1 MENET
6 KQKDSLLPAS
16 ILVSTIILAGVWLYT
31 SGPRDQ
37 QNQTQIQPPQKTS
50 EGIILPIRWGDLGV
64 KMVSASVIDAKKFEQ
79 LYANREGLNNEAK
92 ELLYGDKNGNLKIT
106 SENSGM
112 ILNLLWALGLGAKND
127 ILESGPIAQYGDTGN
142 FASTGGWTIA
152 KGNAMDHYSKHAFFK
167 LTPEQ
172 QALVENVSKNIYR
185 PCCDNSTNFPDCNHG
200 MAMLG
205 LLEIMASQG
214 ISEKEMYK
222 TALQVNS
229 FWFPEEYAA
238 IARYFASKGQTLS
251 AIDPKEILGRN
262 YSSASG
268 FRKIAALV
276 PQVKSSG
283 GGGCGVDSGQPT
295 APQQQSGCGI

>member
-64 KMVSASVIDAKKFEQ
+64 KMVSASVIDAKKFEK

-112 ILNLLWALGLGAKND
+112 ILNLLWALGLGAKNY
-127 ILESGPIAQYGDTGN
+127 ILE
-142 FASTGGWTIA
+142 
-152 KGNAMDHYSKHAFFK
+152 
-167 LTPEQ
+167 
-172 QALVENVSKNIYR
+172 R
-185 PCCDNSTNFPDCNHG
+185 
-200 MAMLG
+200 
-205 LLEIMASQG
+205 
-214 ISEKEMYK
+214 SEERRVGKECR
-222 TALQVNS
+222 S
-229 FWFPEEYAA
+229 
-238 IARYFASKGQTLS
+238 R
-251 AIDPKEILGRN
+251 
-262 YSSASG
+262 
-268 FRKIAALV
+268 
-276 PQVKSSG
+276 
-283 GGGCGVDSGQPT
+283 
-295 APQQQSGCGI
+295 